1 MIRYSHRVAPR
12 SLRWMLAATLAWAMP
27 WSGAALAQGDVLNAP
42 QRSAPPQQQQ
52 QQQQQ
57 RQQQQ
62 QQQQQRPAAAP
73 APQRVAPATPAAP
86 AAPAQQ
92 ASAVP
97 GVDGWVHECPQSQ
110 PCRIFRRVMR
120 ADGQGQ
126 LAMLSVLRDVRDQR
140 RLAASVLLPLGIGVR
155 EAVPLLVDDRY
166 LASIPIETCLPM
178 GCTLSIAMPA
188 ELVEVLRRG
197 SVMRFLVLSLDGQT
211 VPINLPIDG
220 IADAL
225 RRITG

>member
-1 MIRYSHRVAPR
+1 MMRHSHRVAPR
-12 SLRWMLAATLAWAMP
+12 SLRWMLAASLAWAMP

-42 QRSAPPQQQQ
+42 QRSSPQQ

-57 RQQQQ
+57 RQQPQA

-73 APQRVAPATPAAP
+73 APQRVAPAPAAAAP
-86 AAPAQQ
+86 AGQQ
-92 ASAVP
+92 ASAIP
-97 GVDGWVHECPQSQ
+97 GVDGWGYECPQPQ

-120 ADGQGQ
+120 PDGQGQ
-126 LAMLSVLRDVRDQR
+126 LAMVSVLRDVRDQR